1 MKRLLIPLLLA
12 LTALTVRASDA
23 HIAFLGDSIT
33 YDGRWPAL
41 VESALRATSQ
51 FADADIVNL
60 GLPSETVSGL
70 SEEGHAGGQFPR
82 PCLHERLERVLADFE
97 PTLVLACYGMNDG
110 IYLPADQ
117 ARLKAFQDGM
127 LKLKS
132 AAEQHGAR
140 IIFIT
145 PPLYRADKS
154 SDDLNRYDA
163 VLDGYA
169 DWLVT
174 RRNAGWQVVDIR
186 PPLKQAV
193 AQAKA
198 ANAAFVYAGDGIHPG
213 DDGHRFIAQAVCAG
227 LWPLLNLSGLPHFA
241 EEPLLKTL
249 KQRQD
254 LLRDAWLTKTR
265 HLRPGIPAG
274 LPLDQAREKA
284 APLLANYRAAI
295 AHAGSSAPA
304 KLSQWSGYDRLDFT
318 VDGRAALVVR
328 PKAPAPGSPWI
339 WRTEFFGHEPQGDI
353 ALLGRGFHVAYV
365 DVQNMYGAPIAMKHM
380 DQFYAQVTRAFKLS
394 RKPVLEGLSRGGLFA
409 FNWAA
414 LHPDRVAGLYVDAP
428 VCDFKSWPGGK
439 GVGPGSPGD
448 WQTLLEVYGFTETQA
463 LAYNKNPVDNL
474 APLAKAQI
482 PILAIIGDAD
492 EVVPVSENS
501 NLVETRYLALG
512 GKIRVIRKPGGK
524 HHPHSLSDP
533 APIVDF
539 AVLAVEATVAPPSSR
554 TP

>member
-1 MKRLLIPLLLA
+1 MKTRLTLLLFLLA
-12 LTALTVRASDA
+12 GLSLWASDA
-23 HIAFLGDSIT
+23 RVAFLGDSIT

-41 VESALRATSQ
+41 VESALRATPQ
-51 FADADIVNL
+51 FADADIVDL

-82 PCLHERLERVLADFE
+82 PCLHERLERVLTAFE

-117 ARLKAFQDGM
+117 TRLKAFQDGI

-132 AAEQHGAR
+132 AVEKHGAR

-145 PPLYRADKS
+145 PPLFRPVKS
-154 SDDLNRYDA
+154 SDDVNRYDA

-169 DWLVT
+169 DWLVSQ
-174 RRNAGWQVVDIR
+174 RASGWQVVDIR
-186 PPLKQAV
+186 PALEQAV
-193 AQAKA
+193 AQAKVL
-198 ANAAFVYAGDGIHPG
+198 NAAFVYADDGVHPG
-213 DDGHRFIAQAVCAG
+213 DDGHHFIAEAVCQG
-227 LWPLLNLSGLPHFA
+227 LWPLLNLPGSPHFA
-241 EEPLLKTL
+241 DGPALTIL
-249 KQRQD
+249 KQRQT
-254 LLRDAWLTKTR
+254 LLKDAWLSKTR
-265 HLRPGIPAG
+265 HLRPGIPVG
-274 LPLDQAREKA
+274 LPLEQAREKA
-284 APLLANYRAAI
+284 APLLAKYRAAR
-295 AHAGSSAPA
+295 AGDTGPT
-304 KLSQWSGYDRLDFT
+304 KVSQWSGYERLDFE

-339 WRTEFFGHEPQGDI
+339 WRTEFFGHEPQADI

-365 DVQNMYGAPIAMKHM
+365 DVQNMYGAPVAMKHM
-380 DQFYAQVTRAFKLS
+380 DQFYAHVTRAYGLS
-394 RKPVLEGLSRGGLFA
+394 PKPVLEGFSRGSLFA

-448 WQTLLEVYGFTETQA
+448 WQALLKVYGFTEAQA
-463 LAYNKNPVDNL
+463 LAYDKNPVDNL
-474 APLAKAQI
+474 APLAKAHI
-482 PILAIIGDAD
+482 PILAVIGDAD
-492 EVVPVSENS
+492 EVVPVSENI
-501 NLVETRYLALG
+501 NLVEARYQAVG

-524 HHPHSLSDP
+524 HHPHSLPNP

-539 AVLAVEATVAPPSSR
+539 ALLAAH
-554 TP
+554 